1 MKKYKDGKMVEMTPE
16 EAKKIRNR
24 MNRYRTHMR
33 PMASDYES
41 RIKALEDEIAILK
54 AQKAAEEA

>member
-16 EAKKIRNR
+16 EAEKMRNR
-24 MNRYRTHMR
+24 MNRYRTHIR
-33 PMASDYES
+33 PMTLDYES